1 MIDYRFYDPDM
12 REMHSMKGY
21 DNGKITCEITEPS
34 VIAQNNDIFPI
45 KDVILMQY
53 TGYRDKNG
61 RKIYDGDILQRRD
74 NKISISYEDGC
85 FMANYSDGNKV
96 SILNVKNAITD
107 LYEVVGCTHY
117 TDEDMV
123 LDYNEYYE

>member
-1 MIDYRFYDPDM
+1 MLDYRFYDPDM

-61 RKIYDGDILQRRD
+61 RKIQ
-74 NKISISYEDGC
+74 ST
-85 FMANYSDGNKV
+85 
-96 SILNVKNAITD
+96 VK
-107 LYEVVGCTHY
+107 
-117 TDEDMV
+117 
-123 LDYNEYYE
+123 

>member
-1 MIDYRFYDPDM
+1 MFDYRFYDSDM

-61 RKIYDGDILQRRD
+61 RKIYE
-74 NKISISYEDGC
+74 K
-85 FMANYSDGNKV
+85 
-96 SILNVKNAITD
+96 
-107 LYEVVGCTHY
+107 
-117 TDEDMV
+117 
-123 LDYNEYYE
+123 

>member
-21 DNGKITCEITEPS
+21 DNGKITFEITEPS

-61 RKIYDGDILQRRD
+61 RKIYEGDVLQRRD

-85 FMANYSDGNKV
+85 FMANYSDGSKV
-96 SILNVKNAITD
+96 SILDIKNAIID
-107 LYEVVGCTHY
+107 LYKVVGCIHY

>member
-1 MIDYRFYDPDM
+1 MFDYRFYDPDM
-12 REMHSMKGY
+12 REMHLMKGY
-21 DNGKITCEITEPS
+21 DNGEITFEITEPS

-61 RKIYDGDILQRRD
+61 RKIYEGDVLQRRD

-85 FMANYSDGNKV
+85 FMVNYSDGSKA

-107 LYEVVGCTHY
+107 LYEVVGCIYY

>member
-1 MIDYRFYDPDM
+1 MFDYRFYDPDM

-21 DNGKITCEITEPS
+21 DNGEITFEITEPS

-45 KDVILMQY
+45 KDVVLMQY

-61 RKIYDGDILQRRD
+61 RKIYEGDILQRRD

-85 FMANYSDGNKV
+85 FMANYSDGSKV
-96 SILNVKNAITD
+96 SILDIKHSIID
-107 LYEVVGCTHY
+107 LYEVVGCIYY
-117 TDEDMV
+117 TNEDMV
-123 LDYNEYYE
+123 LDYNKYYE

>member
-21 DNGKITCEITEPS
+21 DNGKITLAITEPS

-45 KDVILMQY
+45 KDIILMQY
-53 TGYRDKNG
+53 TGFKDKNG
-61 RKIYDGDILQRRD
+61 RKIYDGDILQRRS
-74 NKISISYEDGC
+74 NKISISYENGC
-85 FMANYSDGNKV
+85 FIANYNDGKKV
-96 SILNVKNAITD
+96 LILNIKNAITD
-107 LYEVVGCTHY
+107 LYEVVGCIHY

-123 LDYNEYYE
+123 SDYNDYYE

>member
-21 DNGKITCEITEPS
+21 DNGKITFEITEPS
-34 VIAQNNDIFPI
+34 VIAQNNDIFLI

-53 TGYRDKNG
+53 TGFKDKNG
-61 RKIYDGDILQRRD
+61 RKIYDGDILQRRN
-74 NKISISYEDGC
+74 NKISISYENGC
-85 FMANYSDGNKV
+85 FMVNYNDGNKV
-96 SILNVKNAITD
+96 SILHVKNTIAES
-107 LYEVVGCTHY
+107 YEVVGCIYY

>member
-21 DNGKITCEITEPS
+21 DNGKITFEITEPS

-53 TGYRDKNG
+53 TGYKDKNG
-61 RKIYDGDILQRRD
+61 RKIYDGDILQREN
-74 NKISISYEDGC
+74 NKISISCENGC
-85 FMANYSDGNKV
+85 FMANYNDENKV
-96 SILNVKNAITD
+96 PILDVKNAITD
-107 LYEVVGCTHY
+107 LYEVVGCIYY

-123 LDYNEYYE
+123 LDYNKYYE

>member
-21 DNGKITCEITEPS
+21 DNGKITSEITEPS
-34 VIAQNNDIFPI
+34 VVAQNNDIFPI
-45 KDVILMQY
+45 KDIILMQY

-61 RKIYDGDILQRRD
+61 RKIYEGDILQRRD

-85 FMANYSDGNKV
+85 FMANYSDGSKV
-96 SILNVKNAITD
+96 SILDIKHSIID
-107 LYEVVGCTHY
+107 LYEVVGCIYY